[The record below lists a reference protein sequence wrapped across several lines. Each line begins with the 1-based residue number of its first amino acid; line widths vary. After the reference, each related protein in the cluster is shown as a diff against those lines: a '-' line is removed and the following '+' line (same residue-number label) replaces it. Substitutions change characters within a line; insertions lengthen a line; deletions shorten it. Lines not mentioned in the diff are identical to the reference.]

1 MRLLFSYM
9 YAQPGKKLMFMG
21 AEFGQWREWNH
32 DGSLDWH
39 LLEFPSHRGLMQLVG
54 DLNRLYASEPS
65 LHELDCDPAGFEW
78 VDASDTDSSVY
89 SFLRRGKTTGDVMLV
104 VINATPV
111 VRADYRIGVPRGGWW
126 REMLNSD
133 GGEYWGSGIG
143 NSGGMNADVVPAHS
157 HGHSLNLTLPPL
169 AALFFK
175 SEG

>member
-1 MRLLFSYM
+1 MDDDARRDLDPPDDLIL
-9 YAQPGKKLMFMG
+9 AL
-21 AEFGQWREWNH
+21 REH
-32 DGSLDWH
+32 GIRDQAFEALPDAALVVDRDGIVS
-39 LLEFPSHRGLMQLVG
+39 
-54 DLNRLYASEPS
+54 DLNRLYVNEPS

-111 VRADYRIGVPRGGWW
+111 VRANYRIGVPRGGWW

-133 GGEYWGSGIG
+133 AGEYWGGGIG
-143 NSGGMNADVVPAHS
+143 NSGGMMADPEPV
-157 HGHSLNLTLPPL
+157 HGRDHSLNLTLPPL
-169 AALFFK
+169 GALFFK